1 MEETLLSFFLLPYIY
16 LLWNISCENMKI
28 LILCSTLDLSKP
40 FGATPALW
48 QLFKGLYEEGY
59 LPLII
64 PYHGHAI
71 DNFWWCCFE
80 NPNYISGMLLEKV
93 MSSIKS
99 STMIIRRSRVI
110 PYLARAYARPRLFKV
125 IKKILQEK
133 SDVEA
138 LIIMGVPLNHLNGL
152 ATEVRGIKNIPILY
166 YDLDIPTSLPS
177 QGGFTFNYYGGSD
190 LTEYDSFIIAS
201 EGASEQLMEMG
212 ARQVDVVHYGVDPD
226 VYRRLEIKE
235 EDIDIF
241 FFGNGGRARARNIKT
256 MIAEPSRAL
265 NNHNFLVSGR
275 NFNVDLGNS
284 RLIPALSF
292 SEWRNY
298 CCRAKINLNVARDEH
313 ARIFATS
320 SSRPFELAAMQC
332 CIVSAPYN
340 GIEKW
345 FDVKRE
351 ICIANSS
358 RECIELYQML
368 IDDPELRM
376 KMGTAACERVK
387 KEHTSRHRAKQI
399 IDIVR
404 KLKVS

>member
-1 MEETLLSFFLLPYIY
+1 
-16 LLWNISCENMKI
+16 MKI
-28 LILCSTLDLSKP
+28 LVLCSTLDLSKP

-48 QLFKGLYEEGY
+48 QLFKGLYEEGC

-71 DNFWWCCFE
+71 DNFWWRCFE

-93 MSSIKS
+93 MRVVRS
-99 STMIIRRSRVI
+99 STTTIKQSPVI
-110 PYLARAYARPRLFKV
+110 PYLARAFAKPKLFEV
-125 IKKILQEK
+125 IKKILQQE
-133 SDVEA
+133 SGIEA
-138 LIIMGVPLNHLNGL
+138 FIIMGVPINHLNGL
-152 ATEVRGIKNIPILY
+152 ANEVRKIKNIPVLY
-166 YDLDIPTSLPS
+166 YDLDLPTSLPS
-177 QGGFTFNYYGGSD
+177 QGGFTFNYYNGAD
-190 LTEYDSFIIAS
+190 LREYDSFIIAS
-201 EGASEQLMEMG
+201 EGAAGELRELG
-212 ARQVDVVHYGVDPD
+212 ASKINVVHYGVDPD
-226 VYRRLEIKE
+226 VYRRLTVE

-241 FFGNGGRARARNIKT
+241 FFGNGGRARAKNIKM

-265 NNHNFLVSGR
+265 KHKFLVSGR
-275 NFNVDLGNS
+275 NFDADLGDS
-284 RLIPALSF
+284 ILIPALSF

-313 ARIFATS
+313 AKVFATS

-340 GIEKW
+340 GMEKW
-345 FDVKRE
+345 FDTKRE
-351 ICIANSS
+351 ILIANSS
-358 RECIELYQML
+358 KECIELYQML
-368 IDDPELRM
+368 MDDRELRM
-376 KMGTAACERVK
+376 KIGAAAAERVK